1 MIKMTITK
9 TVDNINDE
17 LKRLNTEI
25 GKLPKQSETRLKET
39 TPIKTGNARRN
50 TVLKNGKYQN
60 KKLLFSLIWIKSP
73 SLYHTPSCSIS
84 LIIAQ
89 LPRYQ
94 MELLKLALRNGLRY
108 PTMLSHRN

>member
-1 MIKMTITK
+1 MTITK

-50 TVLKNGKYQN
+50 TVLKNGKSIVGDYPYSGRLDDGWSKQAPN
-60 KKLLFSLIWIKSP
+60 GMSKPFDNWIDE
-73 SLYHTPSCSIS
+73 
-84 LIIAQ
+84 
-89 LPRYQ
+89 LP
-94 MELLKLALRNGLRY
+94 
-108 PTMLSHRN
+108 